1 MLVKDRM
8 TANPYCI
15 RKDTSISAALDLMA
29 ERDFH
34 RIPVVDGQELVGL
47 VTEGTIA
54 ENTPSK
60 ATSLSVYELN
70 YLLAKSTVE
79 SVMIKDVVT
88 IHPDALL
95 EEAAVLMRQHDI
107 GCLVVTEGRKVVGII
122 TQNDIFEA
130 FIDLLGYYEEG
141 SRYVIQIAEDK
152 PGVLADLTGLFFDE
166 TAQITNLAVLSQ
178 RRTDRCRHPGPR
190 RRAGS
195 DEKAA
200 ERSRL
205 SGDLGLDPLR
215 SVRKVRIGQE
225 FLPDPG

>member
-15 RKDTSISAALDLMA
+15 SKDTSISAALDLMA

-34 RIPVVDGQELVGL
+34 RIPVAAGQELVGL

-141 SRYVIQIAEDK
+141 SRYVIAVEDK

-166 TAQITNLAVLSQ
+166 MAQITNLAVYRKDAQ
-178 RRTDRCRHPGPR
+178 TDVVIHARGVAPEVMKKLLNDHGYQVTSVLTRC
-190 RRAGS
+190 
-195 DEKAA
+195 DK
-200 ERSRL
+200 
-205 SGDLGLDPLR
+205 
-215 SVRKVRIGQE
+215 
-225 FLPDPG
+225 

>member
-15 RKDTSISAALDLMA
+15 GKDTTISAALDLMA
-29 ERDFH
+29 EKDFH
-34 RIPVVDGQELVGL
+34 RIPVVDGGKLAGL

-70 YLLAKSTVE
+70 YLLAKSKVD
-79 SVMIKDVVT
+79 SVMIRDVVT

-95 EEAAVLMRQHDI
+95 EEAAVLMRRHDI

-130 FIDLLGYYEEG
+130 FVDLLGYYEEG
-141 SRYVIQIAEDK
+141 SRYAIEIEDDK
-152 PGVLADLTGLFFDE
+152 PGVLADLANVFFDQK
-166 TAQITNLAVLSQ
+166 AMITHLAVVHKTAVTEVIVRARGVEAELMRKKLSEHGYDVVSVL
-178 RRTDRCRHPGPR
+178 T
-190 RRAGS
+190 RA
-195 DEKAA
+195 EK
-200 ERSRL
+200 
-205 SGDLGLDPLR
+205 
-215 SVRKVRIGQE
+215 
-225 FLPDPG
+225 

>member
-70 YLLAKSTVE
+70 YLL
-79 SVMIKDVVT
+79 IKDVVT

-141 SRYVIQIAEDK
+141 SRYVIQISEDK

-166 TAQITNLAVLSQ
+166 TAQITNLAVYRKDAQTDVVIRAREVAPEVMKKLLSDHGYQ
-178 RRTDRCRHPGPR
+178 VISVLTRC
-190 RRAGS
+190 
-195 DEKAA
+195 D
-200 ERSRL
+200 
-205 SGDLGLDPLR
+205 
-215 SVRKVRIGQE
+215 Q
-225 FLPDPG
+225 

>member
-95 EEAAVLMRQHDI
+95 EEAAVLMRHHDI

-141 SRYVIQIAEDK
+141 SRYVIQITEYK

-166 TAQITNLAVLSQ
+166 TAQITNLAVYRKDAQTDVVIRARGVAPEVMKKLLSDHGYQ
-178 RRTDRCRHPGPR
+178 VISVLTRC
-190 RRAGS
+190 
-195 DEKAA
+195 D
-200 ERSRL
+200 
-205 SGDLGLDPLR
+205 
-215 SVRKVRIGQE
+215 Q
-225 FLPDPG
+225 